1 MAIPKYDNLYNPVIQ
16 ALHML
21 GGSGSVSE
29 IEEKIIEIL
38 NLSEAD
44 TNEIHKGSATETEL
58 NYRLAWARTYLKICG
73 ILENSSRGIW
83 ALTPKGQQVRKVDTE
98 EVVKAVRYFSKQQA
112 ADKTQ
117 ILDADS
123 NIRVWQDEMLE
134 ELLKIRPDAFEK
146 LCQRILREAGF
157 VQVEVTGRSGDG
169 GIDGRGIIKI
179 GGMLS
184 FYVIFQCK
192 RYRGSISAQQIRDF
206 RGAMVGRADKGLF
219 ITTGTFTRDARHE
232 ASRDGAPPIDLIEGI
247 ELVEKMKELGMGIK
261 VKTEE
266 VVEIDRNWFRSF

>member
-1 MAIPKYDNLYNPVIQ
+1 MAIPKYDNLYNPVLQ

-58 NYRLAWARTYLKICG
+58 NYRLAWARTYLKIYG
-73 ILENSSRGIW
+73 ILENSSRGVW
-83 ALTPKGQQVRKVDTE
+83 ALTPKGQQVRKVDIE
-98 EVVKAVRYFSKQQA
+98 EVVKAVRNFSKQQT

-123 NIRVWQDEMLE
+123 NVRVWQDEMLE
-134 ELLKIRPDAFEK
+134 ELLKIKPDAFEK

-247 ELVEKMKELGMGIK
+247 ELAEKIKELGMGIK

>member
-16 ALHML
+16 ALHVL

-44 TNEIHKGSATETEL
+44 TDEIHKGSATETEL
-58 NYRLAWARTYLKICG
+58 NYRLAWARTYLKIYG
-73 ILENSSRGIW
+73 ILENSSRGVW
-83 ALTPKGQQVRKVDTE
+83 ALTPKGQQVRKVDIE
-98 EVVKAVRYFSKQQA
+98 EVVKAVRNFSKQQA

-117 ILDADS
+117 IFEADS
-123 NIRVWQDEMLE
+123 NVRVWQDEMLE
-134 ELLKIRPDAFEK
+134 ELLKIKPDAFEK

-247 ELVEKMKELGMGIK
+247 ELAEKIKELGMGIK

>member
-1 MAIPKYDNLYNPVIQ
+1 M
-16 ALHML
+16 
-21 GGSGSVSE
+21 SE
-29 IEEKIIEIL
+29 IEEKVIEIL

-44 TNEIHKGSATETEL
+44 VNEIHRGSATETEL
-58 NYRLAWARTYLKICG
+58 NYRLAWAKTYLKIYG
-73 ILENSSRGIW
+73 ILENSTRGIW
-83 ALTPKGQQVRKVDTE
+83 ALTPKGQQVREVDRE
-98 EVVKAVRYFSKQQA
+98 EVVKAVRNFSKQQA
-112 ADKTQ
+112 ADRTP
-117 ILDADS
+117 IPSADS
-123 NIRVWQDEMLE
+123 DVRAWQDEMLE
-134 ELLKIRPDAFEK
+134 ELLKIKPDAFEK

-184 FYVIFQCK
+184 FHVIFQCK
-192 RYRGSISAQQIRDF
+192 RYRGSVSAQQIRDF

-232 ASRDGAPPIDLIEGI
+232 ASRDGAPPIDLIEGT
-247 ELVEKMKELGMGIK
+247 ELAEKIKELGMGIR

-266 VVEIDRNWFRSF
+266 VVEIDRDWFRGF

>member
-1 MAIPKYDNLYNPVIQ
+1 MTIPKHDNLYNPVLK

-29 IEEKIIEIL
+29 IEEKVIEIL
-38 NLSEAD
+38 ELSEAEA
-44 TNEIHKGSATETEL
+44 NEMHKGSATETEL
-58 NYRLAWARTYLKICG
+58 NYRLAWARTYLKIYG
-73 ILENSSRGIW
+73 ALENSSRGVW
-83 ALTPKGQQVRKVDTE
+83 ALTAKGQQLQEVDKE
-98 EVVKAVRYFSKQQA
+98 EVNKAVRAFSREQA
-112 ADKTQ
+112 ADRTQ
-117 ILDADS
+117 IKDKDAETR
-123 NIRVWQDEMLE
+123 IWQDEMLE
-134 ELLKIRPDAFEK
+134 ELLKIKPDAFEK

-157 VQVEVTGRSGDG
+157 IQVEVTGRSGDG

-184 FYVIFQCK
+184 FHVIFQCK
-192 RYRGSISAQQIRDF
+192 RYRGSVSAQQIRDF

-232 ASRDGAPPIDLIEGI
+232 ASRDGAPPIDLIEGT
-247 ELVEKMKELGMGIK
+247 ELAEKMKELDMGVK

-266 VVEIDRNWFRSF
+266 VVEIDKEWFRGF

>member
-134 ELLKIRPDAFEK
+134 ELLKIKPDAFEK